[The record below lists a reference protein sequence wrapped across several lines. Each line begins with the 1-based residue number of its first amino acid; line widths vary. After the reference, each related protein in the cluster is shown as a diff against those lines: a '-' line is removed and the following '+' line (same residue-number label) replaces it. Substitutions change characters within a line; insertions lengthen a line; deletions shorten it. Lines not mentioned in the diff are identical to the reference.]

1 MRILNYGS
9 LNLDYT
15 YHVQH
20 IVAPGETVASS
31 GLEVFCGGKG
41 LNQSIALS
49 KSGAEAVSYT
59 HLTLPTKA

>member
-41 LNQSIALS
+41 LNQSIALA
-49 KSGAEAVSYT
+49 KAGALSLI
-59 HLTLPTKA
+59 HI

>member
-31 GLEVFCGGKG
+31 GLEVFCGGRG
-41 LNQSIALS
+41 
-49 KSGAEAVSYT
+49 
-59 HLTLPTKA
+59 